1 MNSGLQDRNDILD
14 VLNFVTDA
22 VKSEFSDT
30 NPSSHKSVKLSQQPY
45 RSCARHNKPNTYLEN
60 RRSTCVTAVAPRVL
74 QTSLFT
80 LLQLIIGLPVLVN
93 GCSTRSRYDQK
104 RLSAP
109 YRLDELS
116 NCSEVYRGYCRNDG
130 ICKMIADVAQRAV
143 PICSCQKGFRGRQ
156 CELINDPNIYFS
168 RQQGQMQMAAI
179 SGAMIAIIFGSNSL
193 STFDTLE
200 LSSPINKQK
209 EDSRAIVNN
218 FEKNEIMD
226 LQAEPSIHIQL
237 AEKLNHPS
245 NAFEMFTLT
254 GSSNM
259 EYAQHRNLFNL
270 AFNMATKNRNMPR
283 RGRNSIIILPDI

>member
-1 MNSGLQDRNDILD
+1 MTMPAMR
-14 VLNFVTDA
+14 
-22 VKSEFSDT
+22 
-30 NPSSHKSVKLSQQPY
+30 
-45 RSCARHNKPNTYLEN
+45 
-60 RRSTCVTAVAPRVL
+60 
-74 QTSLFT
+74 
-80 LLQLIIGLPVLVN
+80 N

-179 SGAMIAIIFGSNSL
+179 SGAMIAVIFVILFLSFVFYFYKRYMRYGIQGSNSL

-209 EDSRAIVNN
+209 EDSRSIVNN

-245 NAFEMFTLT
+245 NAFELFTLT